1 MRFVRAYSAVFSLT
15 LLVTTLPTGL
25 EGLVGARTLTDAH
38 YNNSIGVNDQFWLMV
53 GGFVL
58 GVALAQSLYT
68 RRRHGRL
75 RAYELAVAIFL
86 GLWVSMGISFA
97 FATAEWGGLGLAAM
111 SSIIAPLAPW
121 TEPKASVP
129 RRVGLTLLAVGAVA
143 CIGLSSAQFLD
154 SGFLFFLFAAPL
166 AGLGGTLGILGAER
180 IVERER
186 VRRTGRDHPESTQN
200 HATPSSRSV
209 A

>member
-15 LLVTTLPTGL
+15 LLIATLPTGL
-25 EGLVGARTLTDAH
+25 QGLVAAGTLTHARYD
-38 YNNSIGVNDQFWLMV
+38 NTIGVNGQFWLMV

-75 RAYELAVAIFL
+75 RAYELAVAVFI
-86 GLWVSMGISFA
+86 GLWFAAGTSFA
-97 FATAEWGGLGLAAM
+97 FATAEWGGLGLAAV
-111 SSIIAPLAPW
+111 SAVIAPLAPW
-121 TEPKASVP
+121 TEPRTSLQ
-129 RRVGLTLLAVGAVA
+129 RRAGLTLLAIAAVA

-154 SGFLFFLFAAPL
+154 SGFLFCLFAAPL
-166 AGLGGTLGILGAER
+166 AGLGGALGILGAER

-186 VRRTGRDHPESTQN
+186 APRRADDRPRTSYDDVSPIG
-200 HATPSSRSV
+200 RSV